1 MLLLSSPAATV
12 ITFTSFR
19 SINSRSSG
27 TTARSTFVSVI
38 RKVLSGPD
46 SRMQSERIADMS
58 LSKMSGSETVS
69 AEVPAIFSS
78 HPANSGM
85 ELKMMSAPLPEC
97 LAWNEAG
104 GHRHGEAACGF
115 APARTPSGAF
125 STTMHSS
132 ARLPAIA
139 APFRYGSGFGLPWV
153 TSLAVILRPGGNTP
167 G

>member
-1 MLLLSSPAATV
+1 
-12 ITFTSFR
+12 
-19 SINSRSSG
+19 
-27 TTARSTFVSVI
+27 
-38 RKVLSGPD
+38 
-46 SRMQSERIADMS
+46 MS

-85 ELKMMSAPLPEC
+85 EPKMMSAPSFPN
-97 LAWNEAG
+97 ASRGKGPVVTATVKQP
-104 GHRHGEAACGF
+104 AAL
-115 APARTPSGAF
+115 PARTPSGAF

-132 ARLPAIA
+132 GATPAIA

-167 G
+167 GYARSMLSSRLDCAEPVTNTRISPSSPSARSILSAPSMRGAGP